1 MKRLYLDTEFDGF
14 GGPLI
19 SIALVDGSETNIA
32 FYYGPHYAGKRNEWV
47 EKNVLPVLDAS
58 FVPRTPL
65 AFDRLC
71 ALAVTFLRNVA
82 SSGWVEVV
90 ADHPADFVHLN
101 RLLDGWSAQ
110 HEFRDLPFQLR
121 TLLVHSGELDSA
133 IPHNALEDALAL
145 ARWGEKEL
153 GA

>member
-1 MKRLYLDTEFDGF
+1 MRRLYLDCEFNGY
-14 GGPLI
+14 GGNLI
-19 SIALVDGSETNIA
+19 SIALVDGSDTSLA
-32 FYYGPHYAGKRNEWV
+32 FYYGLRSVGQQAEWV

-58 FVPRTPL
+58 FMPFTPVTH
-65 AFDRLC
+65 DRLC
-71 ALAVTFLRNVA
+71 SLAVAFLRNVA

-90 ADHPADFVHLN
+90 ADHPADFAHLN
-101 RLLDGWSAQ
+101 QLLDGWSAQ
-110 HEFRDLPFQLR
+110 NEFKDLPFQLR

-133 IPHNALEDALAL
+133 VPHNALEDALAL